1 MLLLSSAL
9 RQIALAVDDRAL
21 DLRFDAERIHQH
33 AAVDGRLH
41 AVHADLPL
49 LVGRDLG
56 AVGDDAVDGIVH
68 RQPARAAL
76 RRRRVPAGHARRALQ
91 YFEMARFALEKT
103 HAKLEWIAP
112 GCPVQRRRAG
122 GGRPLMAGGWHP
134 VSEILERSGEGEEGP
149 FGLAPE
155 GLVERNAFQAR
166 GLHRRRRDRWRRARK
181 PRTAVVH
188 GALTR
193 WAGRRSRSRAAWG
206 VRSTPPRG

>member
-41 AVHADLPL
+41 AVHADLLL

-112 GCPVQRRRAG
+112 GCPVQRRR
-122 GGRPLMAGGWHP
+122 
-134 VSEILERSGEGEEGP
+134 
-149 FGLAPE
+149 
-155 GLVERNAFQAR
+155 
-166 GLHRRRRDRWRRARK
+166 
-181 PRTAVVH
+181 
-188 GALTR
+188 GALEV
-193 WAGRRSRSRAAWG
+193 AGRSWQEDGTLSARYWSEAAKEKKDPSG
-206 VRSTPPRG
+206 